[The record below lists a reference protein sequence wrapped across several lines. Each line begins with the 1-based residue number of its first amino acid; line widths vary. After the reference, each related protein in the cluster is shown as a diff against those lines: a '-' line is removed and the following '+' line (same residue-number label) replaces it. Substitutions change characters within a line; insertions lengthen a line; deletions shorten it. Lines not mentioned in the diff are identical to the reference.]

1 MAKKPIVVEKW
12 EFQPLTP
19 ERWDDFEQLFGPN
32 GACAGCWCAWF
43 LMNNKEFTTSR
54 KEGHKELM
62 RTLVQSGVEP
72 GILAYA
78 DGIPAGWVALAP
90 RERYKRLATSK
101 HLGAVDDQPV
111 WVISCFFIHRD
122 YRRQGL
128 MEKLITAAIDYG
140 RSKNVKILEAFPLDV
155 DEKIQSGSLFTGKAA
170 VFEKLGFEQV
180 ALREYR
186 PILRKT
192 L

>member
-1 MAKKPIVVEKW
+1 MSKKPIVVEKW
-12 EFQPLTP
+12 EFHPLTP
-19 ERWDDFEQLFGPN
+19 ARWKDFEQVFGPN

-43 LMNNKEFTTSR
+43 LMNNREFTESR

-72 GILAYA
+72 GIIAYA

-90 RERYKRLATSK
+90 RESYKRLATSK
-101 HLGAVDDQPV
+101 LLGAVDDLPV
-111 WVISCFFIHRD
+111 WVVSCFYIYRD
-122 YRRQGL
+122 YRHHGL
-128 MEKLITAAIDYG
+128 MEKLLTAAEKYARKKD
-140 RSKNVKILEAFPLDV
+140 VKVLEAFPIDV
-155 DEKIQSGSLFTGKAA
+155 KEKISPISMFTGKAD
-170 VFEKLGFEQV
+170 VFYRQGFELV
-180 ALREYR
+180 AQREWR